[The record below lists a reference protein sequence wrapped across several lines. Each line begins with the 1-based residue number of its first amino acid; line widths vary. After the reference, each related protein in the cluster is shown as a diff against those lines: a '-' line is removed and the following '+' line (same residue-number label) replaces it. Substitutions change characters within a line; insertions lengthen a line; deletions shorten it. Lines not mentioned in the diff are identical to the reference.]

1 MKLVLKGIWAV
12 PVIASILILGTLGLT
27 PNAYAVTGIITFV
40 NPAGNHGMIELIA
53 GDATTLYQFRIPQDL
68 SDPSYNPSIGDR
80 VEFDIVP
87 ENSRLA
93 TNVKLS
99 CFGGGTGCG
108 F

>member
-1 MKLVLKGIWAV
+1 MRAQFVIPVL
-12 PVIASILILGTLGLT
+12 ASILILGTLGLA
-27 PNAYAVTGIITFV
+27 PNAYAATGNIVFV

-68 SDPSYNPSIGDR
+68 SDPNYNPSIGDR

-87 ENSRLA
+87 ENSRHA

-99 CFGGGTGCG
+99 CTGGGTGCG